1 MLRRAN
7 KIITINHNLAS
18 RRLTATYPAVST
30 AAVVPSLQQQQ
41 CGGGG
46 RRSFAAAAT
55 SREKRALTE
64 QQVKGTGGGTAR
76 TTKASTPPPPPT
88 TPPASSG
95 GGGGGGGSMV
105 PMLAVLAV
113 AGGGGAAYYFD
124 VFGGSSSPSGDES
137 KQQKEEEKRQK
148 KNPVTVVEA
157 DVVETTKDDG
167 TVQEEV
173 VVTEETVSGGELKD
187 AAAVVVSTE
196 QEAEVVEQ
204 AAPVV
209 VVEEPKTESP
219 APVTTTAAAAVASE
233 PAPLSSSSLDE
244 SKIMETLNELKA
256 QLDAKTDKALTEAHR
271 ELAKLSTLDM
281 DDLESMTPTQLKVR
295 LVQMAKDMDE
305 QAKWEAVRLQEFL
318 ALKEREV
325 EDKYLLVIKK
335 LRRESEDLMDEK
347 LAKQKKELQ
356 AQLEAALKEQQ
367 ASSDAFLESSLK
379 IQEQQYEEEK
389 AAYERKV
396 EESTS
401 AKYEELFGKSMAEA
415 KQAMNAK
422 MDQKVKQ
429 METLSKKLA
438 DLELALQ
445 STKDFH
451 AGSVQAHRITA
462 AAIAL
467 SEKLDSG
474 EPASAAVNALK
485 AVASDNVV
493 VSSAAESIPETV
505 STTGLSTLQE
515 LQTLFEEEVY
525 PRCRRASNIP
535 EGQSGLEGQ
544 ILGTVFSTLKYPPTP
559 DDPAPESEKDA
570 SEYVLARARRHVQ
583 LGELEDAATEM
594 SKLSG
599 QVAFVA
605 KDWENR
611 VNDRVAVDKAMKVI
625 RMELALANE
634 SLSNTPVIN

>member
-18 RRLTATYPAVST
+18 RRFAATSPAVST
-30 AAVVPSLQQQQ
+30 AVVVPSLQQQQ
-41 CGGGG
+41 QYGGG
-46 RRSFAAAAT
+46 RRSFAAAAAAAT

-64 QQVKGTGGGTAR
+64 QQVKGTGGGT
-76 TTKASTPPPPPT
+76 TTTAKGSTPPPPAT
-88 TPPASSG
+88 TSPAPSGG

-105 PMLAVLAV
+105 PMLAVLA
-113 AGGGGAAYYFD
+113 AAGGGAAYYFD
-124 VFGGSSSPSGDES
+124 MFGGSSSSSGDES
-137 KQQKEEEKRQK
+137 KQQKEEEKPHK
-148 KNPVTVVEA
+148 KEPVTIVEA

-173 VVTEETVSGGELKD
+173 VVTEETIAAGELKD
-187 AAAVVVSTE
+187 AAAVVVSAE
-196 QEAEVVEQ
+196 QEAEVVKQ

-209 VVEEPKTESP
+209 VQEPKTETP
-219 APVTTTAAAAVASE
+219 APVTTTTAAVASE
-233 PAPLSSSSLDE
+233 TAPSSSSLDE

-256 QLDAKTDKALTEAHR
+256 QLNAKTDKALTEAHR

-347 LAKQKKELQ
+347 LSKQKKELQ

-389 AAYERKV
+389 AAYEQKV
-396 EESTS
+396 EESMS

-594 SKLSG
+594 SKLNG

-611 VNDRVAVDKAMKVI
+611 VKDRVAVDKAMKVI
-625 RMELALANE
+625 RMELALA
-634 SLSNTPVIN
+634 